1 MNPGFHMHGFSSA
14 CDPASAL
21 ASPLTLSCHQDC
33 NFALLLGVLACQSEA
48 PPVPWPAKLAIT
60 SLAGML
66 ACQFKCKCELLRR
79 QRCSFVCRLSISDA
93 VVVAWCSPRWTSGT
107 VHHKLAR
114 EHGAAAAGLL
124 QAGLRHHR
132 GQHQRR
138 RRSAWHRLLAVE
150 LHQHGGGTDR
160 PSGAGQRQCVPA
172 LLACTSHPVH
182 HLMSRRLELAAVLE
196 ELPCLPAK
204 LVGRKLCFGAFEP
217 SAVAPNLNPGTP
229 AGFLPE
235 HYGQQASG
243 AHARCVLI
251 CPVASTHSI
260 TRQLCCAE
268 LHVCAATRG
277 PVFTQTIGPFSQRVS
292 GRCPTNS
299 GAGGT
304 TATSTAGRR
313 LLQVCAEFVNVI
325 CYGPALSWVYRML
338 RGCFVITLSG

>member
-1 MNPGFHMHGFSSA
+1 MQWLWLGAVRAGQVAQFTTNSRESTEQQQQDYYKLAYAITEGSINAGDALRGIAFWRWNYTSTEVEPTDPQEQASVSA
-14 CDPASAL
+14 CPLCLHAL
-21 ASPLTLSCHQDC
+21 HILYITSCQDVLSLRPCLRSC
-33 NFALLLGVLACQSEA
+33 LA
-48 PPVPWPAKLAIT
+48 WPAKLV
-60 SLAGML
+60 S
-66 ACQFKCKCELLRR
+66 
-79 QRCSFVCRLSISDA
+79 
-93 VVVAWCSPRWTSGT
+93 
-107 VHHKLAR
+107 
-114 EHGAAAAGLL
+114 
-124 QAGLRHHR
+124 
-132 GQHQRR
+132 
-138 RRSAWHRLLAVE
+138 
-150 LHQHGGGTDR
+150 
-160 PSGAGQRQCVPA
+160 
-172 LLACTSHPVH
+172 
-182 HLMSRRLELAAVLE
+182 
-196 ELPCLPAK
+196 
-204 LVGRKLCFGAFEP
+204 RKLCFGAFEP

-325 CYGPALSWVYRML
+325 CYGPALSWVYCML